1 MFIMSMQIALDVERR
16 MSVCERGGEWKEGQT
31 ICISRNGKSLKLK
44 FSFIHQG
51 FDTYCY
57 KKYAFLFYI
66 RLPFIRAGP
75 KGESEIH
82 LRLWLPS
89 KMSL

>member
-1 MFIMSMQIALDVERR
+1 MSVQIALDVERR

-31 ICISRNGKSLKLK
+31 TCISRNGKSLKLK
-44 FSFIHQG
+44 FLFIYQG

-57 KKYAFLFYI
+57 NMYAFLFSI

-82 LRLWLPS
+82 LRLWLSS